1 MLLTNSYTFSC
12 SFQSISQCLYNN
24 QPLYEYIY
32 IIHLPRKKKRIKS
45 TIKGMNFP
53 PLYLIWEK
61 SKIHPS
67 GSCIDKNDV
76 EK

>member
-1 MLLTNSYTFSC
+1 MNIYTLY
-12 SFQSISQCLYNN
+12 ICL
-24 QPLYEYIY
+24 E
-32 IIHLPRKKKRIKS
+32 KKRIKS

-53 PLYLIWEK
+53 PLYLIYGKK